1 MILRIRPAL
10 GGYKIKNKE
19 GTALASIRQQKLLG
33 PAKLVFDQAGPV
45 YHTDVHETSEEGRYE
60 VMDEGNHV
68 VVSSDLVFEPEPA
81 GGSMTRPPRADRMVL
96 HTAHFGEWE
105 VLHQRDHSVLFAH
118 DGTVLGKLSPFFTV
132 RPQVFACSDK
142 FSVTFWAALYV
153 LAYYMVHEDE
163 MVLV

>member
-1 MILRIRPAL
+1 MILLIRPAL

-45 YHTDVHETSEEGRYE
+45 YHTDVHEASEEGRYE

-142 FSVTFWAALYV
+142 FSVTFWAAEGR
-153 LAYYMVHEDE
+153 M
-163 MVLV
+163 